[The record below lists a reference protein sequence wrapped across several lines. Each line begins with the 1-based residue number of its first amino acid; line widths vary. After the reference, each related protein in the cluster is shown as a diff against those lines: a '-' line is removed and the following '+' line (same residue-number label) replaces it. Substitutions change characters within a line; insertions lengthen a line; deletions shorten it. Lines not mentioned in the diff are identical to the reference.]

1 MACEFINA
9 TFPDAADGSVEV
21 AVIGTKGTE
30 QIKKRTEGMETIAD
44 CAKANLVQFV
54 DVPEVQ
60 IAEGVTAAENIFTA
74 HPDVKVILVTS
85 DGGAQGVAEAMLAY
99 APDNLDEYAVYAG
112 DVSPDTQEALPKCEL
127 APYRGAVSI
136 GGTLEGLIESTYEIM
151 KGMIGDGDFPAETLD
166 PLTTFKCEP

>member
-1 MACEFINA
+1 
-9 TFPDAADGSVEV
+9 
-21 AVIGTKGTE
+21 
-30 QIKKRTEGMETIAD
+30 METIAD

-85 DGGAQGVAEAMLAY
+85 DGGAQGVAEAMAAH
-99 APDNLDEYAVYAG
+99 APDNLDEYAIYAG
-112 DVSPDTQEALPKCEL
+112 DVSPETQEALPKCEL
-127 APYRGAVSI
+127 APYCGGVSI
-136 GGTLEGLIESTYEIM
+136 GATLEGLIETSYAIM